1 MWPSGHQKSDESMTM
16 CCGLLSVRER
26 KTGEGSLGRAT
37 PKYPDRQVAS
47 AEVQKVDILWEPFV

>member
-1 MWPSGHQKSDESMTM
+1 MTM